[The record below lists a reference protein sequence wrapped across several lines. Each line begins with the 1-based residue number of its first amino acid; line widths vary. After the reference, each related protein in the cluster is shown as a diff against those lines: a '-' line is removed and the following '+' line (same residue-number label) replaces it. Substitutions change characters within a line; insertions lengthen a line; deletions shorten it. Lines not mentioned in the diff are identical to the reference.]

1 MSDFVLTQR
10 IFLRHNWIIWIIIDR
25 TLIVSDIYIDF
36 ADFECI
42 DLSTE
47 TMDELYVDIA
57 M

>member
-1 MSDFVLTQR
+1 MIGL
-10 IFLRHNWIIWIIIDR
+10 
-25 TLIVSDIYIDF
+25 DIYIDF
-36 ADFECI
+36 ADFKCI